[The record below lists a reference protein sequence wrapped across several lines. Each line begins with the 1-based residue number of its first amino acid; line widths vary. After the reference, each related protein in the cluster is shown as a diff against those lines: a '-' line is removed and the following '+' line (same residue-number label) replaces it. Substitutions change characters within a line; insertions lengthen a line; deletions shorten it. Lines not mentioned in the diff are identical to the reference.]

1 MTLGQEHAAAEF
13 ERHRGHLLSV
23 AYRLTSSWA
32 DAEDAVSETWL
43 RWADHAGSVEK
54 PVAWLTTAVSRICL
68 DRLRSAAHRRETYV
82 GPWLPEPLV
91 QVGDDADP
99 LDAVVREESVRLAF
113 LVALDTLT
121 AEQRVAVVLHDVLGL
136 SFAEVAEVLGCS
148 TAAARQH
155 ASRGRR
161 QLDQAPPPP
170 PAPPAEVA
178 DVLDRLSE
186 ALFAGDV
193 ATLSEL
199 LAPDVAMVADGGGQV
214 LAAGRPLH
222 GREEVTRFLMGLAE
236 RYGAMSTVSR
246 GRVNGEPGLLL
257 HVAESGTHHERAPRF
272 GVYAVTAS
280 GGRVHAIYA
289 ILAPDKLTHVPG
301 SPSVGQR

>member
-1 MTLGQEHAAAEF
+1 MPPGQAGAAATF
-13 ERHRGHLLSV
+13 EQHRGYLLSV

-43 RWADHAGSVEK
+43 RWADRADSVDR

-91 QVGDDADP
+91 AVDDGDP
-99 LDAVVREESVRLAF
+99 LEAVVREESVRLAF

-136 SFAEVAEVLGCS
+136 DFAEVADVLGCS
-148 TAAARQH
+148 AAAARQH

-161 QLDQAPPPP
+161 RLEQAPPPP
-170 PAPPAEVA
+170 PAPPAEVTE
-178 DVLDRLSE
+178 VLDRLAT

-199 LAPDVAMVADGGGQV
+199 LAPDVVMVSDGGGQV
-214 LAAGRPLH
+214 LAARRPLH
-222 GREEVTRFLMGLAE
+222 GREEVMRFLLGLTE
-236 RYGAMSTVSR
+236 RYGATASVTPT
-246 GRVNGEPGLLL
+246 RVNGEPGLLVR
-257 HVAESGTHHERAPRF
+257 VAESGVRHERQPRL
-272 GVYAVTAS
+272 GVYAVASS
-280 GGRVHAIYA
+280 GGRIRQMYA
-289 ILAPDKLTHVPG
+289 ILAPDKLGHVPG
-301 SPSVGQR
+301 SPPSGLR